1 MPDSAGWFGQ
11 RLVLRKCG
19 ATSHGKRERRLTVGK
34 LAQVAKGCHLAIF
47 FEDRNPGNERI
58 AGR

>member
-19 ATSHGKRERRLTVGK
+19 ATLTVGK